1 MTAGLSLAAGSK
13 SKKKPTHFLVYT
25 FLAIILFCDSLK
37 LVQKMENGSVSL
49 CSQWLNAHPDNFSAA
64 LDNGPEVVQ
73 LLHQMQVKGSNN
85 SNEFH
90 QQQQTNP
97 VQPKKITKRNNK
109 RGST

>member
-1 MTAGLSLAAGSK
+1 MTAGLSLAAGS
-13 SKKKPTHFLVYT
+13 SKKKSQLIFLVYT

-37 LVQKMENGSVSL
+37 LVQKMENGSVSG
-49 CSQWLNAHPDNFSAA
+49 SVAQWLNAHPDNFSAA

-97 VQPKKITKRNNK
+97 VQPKKTKQ
-109 RGST
+109 